1 MTEESK
7 KNTEEENLEED
18 EKFKVVIPEA
28 NRVEMPKAEFPEQP
42 DYLKVFADFYIS
54 RFEAADLEIM
64 ESYDGNHNMIEINTY
79 ITNNDSFSRSNLIKH
94 VLNIHAKRFEEILA
108 NIKDKTGAD
117 PESMKTYA
125 DWDQWYLDRRNE
137 IQQSMS

>member
-7 KNTEEENLEED
+7 KNTEEENVEED
-18 EKFKVVIPEA
+18 ERFEVVMPEA
-28 NRVEMPKAEFPEQP
+28 NRVEMPKAEFAEQP

-79 ITNNDSFSRSNLIKH
+79 ITNNEAFTRSNLVKH
-94 VLNIHAKRFEEILA
+94 VLNVHAKRFEEILA
-108 NIKDKTGAD
+108 NIKDKTGVD

-125 DWDQWYLDRRNE
+125 DWDKWYLDRRNE